1 MTLALLMGSS
11 ASADIL
17 RCNAHAVL
25 HGSPERQL
33 RIDLVL
39 PEEDA
44 YDKELAAIDR
54 KGESTPLSVVKDAAF
69 WTDSNLRKALGSI
82 EIRKPKVHFP
92 GNYTSLGSRTR
103 PFAMVKRECLHWVS
117 SRHGGT
123 SRHVRFTPDSGHSSV
138 QVGCPLSARSRR
150 PSPSSLNSE
159 KSNVA
164 PFYISALAEAGRRL

>member
-82 EIRKPKVHFP
+82 EIATKPDKKHRDC
-92 GNYTSLGSRTR
+92 NQARQDSR
-103 PFAMVKRECLHWVS
+103 VW
-117 SRHGGT
+117 
-123 SRHVRFTPDSGHSSV
+123 
-138 QVGCPLSARSRR
+138 
-150 PSPSSLNSE
+150 
-159 KSNVA
+159 
-164 PFYISALAEAGRRL
+164 